1 MRACAQL
8 AVTRNIRGRCPTR
21 ISRLHSEP
29 PLVLRPI
36 NPAGHEPLHRWNLT
50 STSPAR
56 VALVAGAAGPL
67 GGDELHLDV
76 EVATG
81 AALVLRSI
89 AATLVLPGPHRRR
102 STTQITIRV
111 AADAT
116 LVWLPQPTIAARG
129 CDHHAA
135 TRISLEPRA
144 RLLLREELVLG
155 RHGEQPGAVHQRL
168 RVCVGDRPLHD
179 QELRIGPDAIGWDG
193 PAVLGDR
200 RAMGSLLVV
209 DPDWAAPDQT
219 GPDALRR
226 AVITDTVDTD
236 AGVARAAR
244 LPLDGPAM
252 LVTAVAP
259 DALALRRRLNAG
271 LAALEQP
278 TPAPTVPLP

>member
-8 AVTRNIRGRCPTR
+8 AVTRSTRGRCPMR

-36 NPAGHEPLHRWNLT
+36 NRAGHEPLHRWNLK

-76 EVATG
+76 EVAAG

-89 AATLVLPGPHRRR
+89 AATLLLPGPHRRR
-102 STTQITIRV
+102 STTRITIRV

-116 LVWLPQPTIAARG
+116 FVWLPQPTIAARG
-129 CDHHAA
+129 CDHQAV
-135 TRISLEPRA
+135 TRISLEPGA
-144 RLLLREELVLG
+144 RLLLREELMLG
-155 RHGEQPGAVHQRL
+155 RHGEQPGSVHQRL
-168 RVCVGDRPLHD
+168 RICMGDRPLHD
-179 QELRIGPDAIGWDG
+179 QELRIGPEAAGWDG
-193 PAVLGDR
+193 PAVLGGR
-200 RAMGSLLVV
+200 RAVGSLLIV

-219 GPDALRR
+219 GPDAFRP

-236 AGVARAAR
+236 AGVVRAAR
-244 LPLDGPAM
+244 FPLDGPAM